1 MIHCLW
7 ACLSLL
13 IPPQQISNVHDG
25 DTFSLYA
32 VGVPQEEHI
41 RILGVDTPELR
52 DSLSKPAR
60 EAREFTRTW
69 LAKGSFSLETCRRD
83 SFGRYLAIVSRGS
96 DTLATSLINAGL
108 GVKR

>member
-32 VGVPQEEHI
+32 VGIPQEEHI
-41 RILGVDTPELR
+41 RVLGVDT
-52 DSLSKPAR
+52 